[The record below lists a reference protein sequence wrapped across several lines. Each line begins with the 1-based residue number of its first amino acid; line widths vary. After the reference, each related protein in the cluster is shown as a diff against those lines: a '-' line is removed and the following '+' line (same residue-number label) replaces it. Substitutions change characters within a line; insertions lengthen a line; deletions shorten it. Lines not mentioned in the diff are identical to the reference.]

1 MEKERARRARVYKI
15 LTAVKAHA
23 IQIRE
28 QDGKMRW
35 GEGEIFYYYCTTLV
49 WCKLT
54 KESNLETQAI
64 LVRN

>member
-1 MEKERARRARVYKI
+1 MEKERARRARVNKV

-35 GEGEIFYYYCTTLV
+35 GEGEIFYYYCTKLV

-54 KESNLETQAI
+54 KESNLEAHGI